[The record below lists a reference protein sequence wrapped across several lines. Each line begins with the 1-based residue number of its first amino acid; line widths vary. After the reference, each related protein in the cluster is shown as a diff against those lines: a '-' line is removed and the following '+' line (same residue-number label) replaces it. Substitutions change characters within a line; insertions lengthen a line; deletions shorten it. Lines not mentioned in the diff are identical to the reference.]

1 MLTVFSPERGKMQVL
16 ARGCRKPKSRLLAAS
31 QLFCYADYMFV
42 RSKEIYVLTQAD
54 IRNSFYDIRNDVER
68 LAYGTHI
75 LYLTEEAVN
84 YEEGNFRLF
93 YMLLQALAYL
103 AYGDINPEDVV
114 HVFELKL
121 TDILGYRPVLDR
133 CTVCGSRI
141 EDLNTNRLYFSV
153 SQSGIICSNCNK
165 HVRSG
170 YTIHK
175 NTIQTM
181 RFILDM
187 DIKRLGVLR
196 FSRLVRS
203 ELDYILSGYLAEKI
217 GKTLKTR
224 NFINQIKDEK

>member
-1 MLTVFSPERGKMQVL
+1 MEIAEMEK
-16 ARGCRKPKSRLLAAS
+16 LLES
-31 QLFCYADYMFV
+31 KKDV
-42 RSKEIYVLTQAD
+42 REKLDKEI
-54 IRNSFYDIRNDVER
+54 R
-68 LAYGTHI
+68 
-75 LYLTEEAVN
+75 
-84 YEEGNFRLF
+84 
-93 YMLLQALAYL
+93 
-103 AYGDINPEDVV
+103 
-114 HVFELKL
+114 ELKIKL
-121 TDILGYRPVLDR
+121 DIKKYPDR
-133 CTVCGSRI
+133 ICSKCG
-141 EDLNTNRLYFSV
+141 DGFMYDDGFSFADV
-153 SQSGIICSNCNK
+153 IICSNCNK

>member
-1 MLTVFSPERGKMQVL
+1 MKTVRTQGVVLRYTNFKEADRMLTVFSPERGKMQVL

-121 TDILGYRPVLDR
+121 TDR
-133 CTVCGSRI
+133 
-141 EDLNTNRLYFSV
+141 
-153 SQSGIICSNCNK
+153 
-165 HVRSG
+165 
-170 YTIHK
+170 
-175 NTIQTM
+175 
-181 RFILDM
+181 
-187 DIKRLGVLR
+187 
-196 FSRLVRS
+196 
-203 ELDYILSGYLAEKI
+203 
-217 GKTLKTR
+217 
-224 NFINQIKDEK
+224 